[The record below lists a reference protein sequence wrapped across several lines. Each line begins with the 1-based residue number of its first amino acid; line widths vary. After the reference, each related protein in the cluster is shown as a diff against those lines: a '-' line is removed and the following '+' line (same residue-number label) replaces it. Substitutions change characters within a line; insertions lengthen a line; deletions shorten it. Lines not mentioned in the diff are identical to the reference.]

1 MHVRNS
7 HPQFVHIALD
17 GWSVWE
23 EELKNFRSFFFLSN
37 IGGRGGGHY
46 QGSYKGYGGDRGQ
59 GGDSGYGGDRGQ
71 GESSGHGKSKRANK
85 IQRGKHGLVT
95 LTLITYITIKCF
107 TFLVKSERIVNRKS
121 DFKRDQ
127 QYIRVAGYTDGLSAL
142 NIFACLMHLL
152 MD

>member
-46 QGSYKGYGGDRGQ
+46 QGSYK
-59 GGDSGYGGDRGQ
+59 GYGGDRGQ